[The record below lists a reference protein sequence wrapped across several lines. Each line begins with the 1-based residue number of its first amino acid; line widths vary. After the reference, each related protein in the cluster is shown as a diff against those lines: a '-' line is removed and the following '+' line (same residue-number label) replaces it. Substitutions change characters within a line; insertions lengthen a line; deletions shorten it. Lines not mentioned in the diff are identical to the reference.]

1 MFLCALIFIGVFF
14 YALNNIFKNKEESL
28 LLFIIF
34 CLPIYVIA
42 LSVSLM
48 NGMGRIVPLLQYSKE
63 FIVLITLVVLILR
76 LENKIKWHF
85 FDKLVLAYLFFV
97 FIYNIIPVGPLN
109 MYQKLIATKSI
120 TFFCMVYF
128 IGRLIPYYKI
138 NANKYFNF
146 IVIVGICAGGVA
158 FIEWLGDRHLQ
169 IFTGYTN
176 FVWQFYNQPEG
187 GHYGLTWTFEAE
199 SGIKRFA
206 SFFSMPLEH
215 AASTI
220 ISIGAISALATNDD
234 NTIVFKKTL
243 VIAMIATL
251 ISIIL
256 AVSRASLVSYFLVV
270 YFYALITLKVQLI
283 KWIHYSLITL
293 TILFLFYIKGDL
305 YDFVINTISFSD
317 SSSLTHIIAWT
328 QGIESI
334 LSNPMGIGLG
344 SAGNVANTFGDSL
357 GGENELI
364 IIGIQ
369 VGIIPMIL
377 YGYMY
382 VYTIGKSASVFN
394 NQKGKIRKIA
404 LFILLTKIGLIIPTL
419 TSEAESYL
427 YISYI
432 SWFFTGYLIN
442 LLCVNEK

>member
-28 LLFIIF
+28 LLFVIF
-34 CLPIYVIA
+34 CLPIYVTA

-48 NGMGRIVPLLQYSKE
+48 IGMGRIVPLLQYSKE

-76 LENKIKWHF
+76 IKNKMKWHF

-97 FIYNIIPVGPLN
+97 FIYNILPVGPLN
-109 MYQKLIATKSI
+109 IYQKLIATKSI

-138 NANKYFNF
+138 NANKYLNF
-146 IVIVGICAGGVA
+146 IVIVAICAGGVT
-158 FIEWLGDRHLQ
+158 FIEWLGNRHLQ
-169 IFTGYTN
+169 TLTGYTN

-199 SGIKRFA
+199 SGLKRFA

-220 ISIGAISALATNDD
+220 ISVAAITALATKDD
-234 NTIVFKKTL
+234 NKIILNKFL
-243 VIAMIATL
+243 VAAIIATL
-251 ISIIL
+251 LSIIL
-256 AVSRASLVSYFLVV
+256 AVSRASLVSYFLVI
-270 YFYALITLKVQLI
+270 YFYALITLRIQLL
-283 KWIHYSLITL
+283 KWIHYGIIALI
-293 TILFLFYIKGDL
+293 IFFLFYTKGDI
-305 YDFVINTISFSD
+305 YDFVMNTINFTN

-334 LSNPMGIGLG
+334 SSNPLGIGLG
-344 SAGNVANTFGDSL
+344 SSGNVANTFGESL
-357 GGENELI
+357 GGENELF

-369 VGIIPMIL
+369 VGIIPMLL

-382 VYTIGKSASVFN
+382 IYTISKSASVFN

-427 YISYI
+427 YISYV

-442 LLCVNEK
+442 LLCINEK

>member
-1 MFLCALIFIGVFF
+1 M
-14 YALNNIFKNKEESL
+14 
-28 LLFIIF
+28 
-34 CLPIYVIA
+34 
-42 LSVSLM
+42 
-48 NGMGRIVPLLQYSKE
+48 
-63 FIVLITLVVLILR
+63 
-76 LENKIKWHF
+76 
-85 FDKLVLAYLFFV
+85 
-97 FIYNIIPVGPLN
+97 
-109 MYQKLIATKSI
+109 
-120 TFFCMVYF
+120 
-128 IGRLIPYYKI
+128 PYHKI

-146 IVIVGICAGGVA
+146 IVIVAILAGGVT

-169 IFTGYTN
+169 TLTGYTN

-199 SGIKRFA
+199 NGLKRFA

-220 ISIGAISALATNDD
+220 ISIAAIGALATNDD
-234 NTIVFKKTL
+234 NTIVLKNKL
-243 VIAMIATL
+243 LIAIIATL

-256 AVSRASLVSYFLVV
+256 AVSRASLVSYFLVI
-270 YFYALITLKVQLI
+270 YFYAFITLKIQLI
-283 KWIHYSLITL
+283 KWIHYGLIAL
-293 TILFLFYIKGDL
+293 IIVFLFYINGDI
-305 YDFVINTISFSD
+305 YDFVINTISFSN
-317 SSSLTHIIAWT
+317 SSSITHIIAWT

-334 LSNPMGIGLG
+334 ISNPFGIGLG
-344 SAGNVANTFGDSL
+344 SSGNVANTFGESL
-357 GGENELI
+357 GGENELF

-369 VGIIPMIL
+369 VGIVPMLL

-382 VYTIGKSASVFN
+382 VYTIAKSASVFN

-432 SWFFTGYLIN
+432 CWFFTGYLIN
-442 LLCVNEK
+442 LLCINEK

>member
-1 MFLCALIFIGVFF
+1 
-14 YALNNIFKNKEESL
+14 
-28 LLFIIF
+28 
-34 CLPIYVIA
+34 
-42 LSVSLM
+42 
-48 NGMGRIVPLLQYSKE
+48 
-63 FIVLITLVVLILR
+63 
-76 LENKIKWHF
+76 
-85 FDKLVLAYLFFV
+85 
-97 FIYNIIPVGPLN
+97 
-109 MYQKLIATKSI
+109 
-120 TFFCMVYF
+120 
-128 IGRLIPYYKI
+128 
-138 NANKYFNF
+138 
-146 IVIVGICAGGVA
+146 
-158 FIEWLGDRHLQ
+158 
-169 IFTGYTN
+169 
-176 FVWQFYNQPEG
+176 
-187 GHYGLTWTFEAE
+187 
-199 SGIKRFA
+199 
-206 SFFSMPLEH
+206 
-215 AASTI
+215 
-220 ISIGAISALATNDD
+220 
-234 NTIVFKKTL
+234 
-243 VIAMIATL
+243 MIATL